1 MLPLTGLL
9 ASGGTA
15 AISNYTGAAASILSY
30 EPVHL
35 VYDGLAA
42 ANINASHILA
52 YN

>member
-1 MLPLTGLL
+1 MLPLSSLS
-9 ASGGTA
+9 ASATIA
-15 AISNYTGAAASILSY
+15 SVNNYTGSAGSILSY

-42 ANINASHILA
+42 VNINASHILA